1 MMQKEKSIMV
11 IELDFKQVGAR
22 IRSARQEKNM
32 TQEGLAALT
41 GLSNEWICQVEKGK
55 KLPLETLMRFCN
67 ALEKDPNYFLMDTIY
82 VPKEQIIDREIADKL
97 ARCNPYT
104 LLTVTKMLDVLLAQQ
119 EMTEGTKTQEL
130 QDT

>member
-1 MMQKEKSIMV
+1 MMQKEISIMV
-11 IELDFKQVGAR
+11 IELDFKQIGAR

-82 VPKEQIIDREIADKL
+82 VPKEQIIDREIAEKL
-97 ARCNPYT
+97 AQCSPYT
-104 LLTVTKMLDVLLAQQ
+104 LLTVTKMLDVLLAHQ
-119 EMTEGTKTQEL
+119 EMTEGTKINEP
-130 QDT
+130 QDN